1 VTPVLGLLVVVGVE
15 VEVMEDD
22 SVGGSQVDAK
32 SSGLGG
38 EDEDEDAVVR
48 VVLVNQNLTFL
59 YWGGPVQS
67 KVFVTPVK
75 K

>member
-1 VTPVLGLLVVVGVE
+1 VTPVLRLLVVVGVE

-22 SVGGSQVDAK
+22 CVGGSQVDAK
-32 SSGLGG
+32 PSGLGG
-38 EDEDEDAVVR
+38 EDEDEDAVVG

-67 KVFVTPVK
+67 EIPVTPI
-75 K
+75 